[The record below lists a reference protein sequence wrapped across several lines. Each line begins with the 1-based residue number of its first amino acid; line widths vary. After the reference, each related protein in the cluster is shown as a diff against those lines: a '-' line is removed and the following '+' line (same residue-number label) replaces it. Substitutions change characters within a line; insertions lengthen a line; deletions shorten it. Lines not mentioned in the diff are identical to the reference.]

1 MQDSQSH
8 FTIYGTSHWI
18 VIAVL
23 LVGAVVLV
31 WAGRALAEPD
41 RMRLGR
47 GLAVAIVAGT
57 VPLQLFYLA
66 PGHVDLQHTLP
77 IQLCDVASMVAAYA
91 LWTQRPWATTLTYY
105 WGLTLTSQAVI
116 LPSLS
121 HPFPDPR
128 FFLFWGMH
136 LSIVWAAIYLTW
148 GVGHKPSWP
157 TYRTSFAITATWAAA
172 VFCFNRVANTNYGY
186 LNAKP
191 HGPSILDLLGGWPSY
206 LLPEVVAVA
215 AVWAL
220 ITLPWVG
227 DGHRPIRR
235 DRRDSPRSACSA
247 VRRHRSVRYG
257 SRTVWDTACSRTSR
271 EHALRPDRGTHS
283 ETRCPTVGHWPA
295 AGCRT
300 HSAP

>member
-1 MQDSQSH
+1 MQNTQSQ
-8 FTIYGTSHWI
+8 FTIYGASHWV

-31 WAGRALAEPD
+31 RVGRTLAGPGRV
-41 RMRLGR
+41 RLGR
-47 GLAVAIVAGT
+47 GLSVAIVAGT

-66 PGHVDLQHTLP
+66 PGHIDLQHTLP

-91 LWTQRPWATTLTYY
+91 LWTHRPWAAALTYY

-136 LSIVWAAIYLTW
+136 VSIVWAAVYLAW
-148 GVGHKPSWP
+148 GVGHRPSWR
-157 TYRTSFAITATWAAA
+157 TYRTSFALTATWAGA
-172 VFCFNRVANTNYGY
+172 VFCFNRVADTNYGY

-191 HGPSILDLLGGWPSY
+191 DGPSILDLLGGWPSY
-206 LLPEVVAVA
+206 LLPEFVVVA

-220 ITLPWVG
+220 ITLPWVAPG
-227 DGHRPIRR
+227 TGGAPRAVSRFQYHARVCAASVQRPPQPARR
-235 DRRDSPRSACSA
+235 SQAIADA
-247 VRRHRSVRYG
+247 
-257 SRTVWDTACSRTSR
+257 
-271 EHALRPDRGTHS
+271 RPQ
-283 ETRCPTVGHWPA
+283 VGIQ
-295 AGCRT
+295 
-300 HSAP
+300 